1 MAKKILFN
9 GIDVS
14 YANGRLDWAKMK
26 GKIDFAILR
35 CGFGGDY
42 TNQDDS
48 QVLNNVKGC
57 ESYGIPYGVYL
68 YSYAT
73 TVDKAKSEADHALRL
88 LKGRKPAYPV
98 FLDLEEKQ
106 IANVGKAKIL
116 EIAKTFC
123 YEIEKAGYQYG
134 TYANKNWFTNYLTD
148 KWYDSKIKWLA
159 QYNDTVTYKGSYDI
173 WQHSSTG
180 KFDGFRGAFDLN
192 RCYTSFVK
200 GDVNNDG
207 KVTATDARTILRA
220 SAKLETL
227 SGQPAKN
234 ADMDADGNITAED
247 AREALRKTAGLAE

>member
-48 QVLNNVKGC
+48 QFLNNVKGC

-234 ADMDADGNITAED
+234 ADMNADGSITAED

>member
-1 MAKKILFN
+1 MAKRILFN

-14 YANGRLDWAKMK
+14 YANGRLDWSKMK

-48 QVLNNVKGC
+48 QFLNNIKGC
-57 ESYGIPYGVYL
+57 ESCGIPYGVYL

-73 TVDKAKSEADHALRL
+73 SVEKAKSEAAHALRL
-88 LKGRKPAYPV
+88 LKGHKPDYPV

-123 YEIEKAGYQYG
+123 DAIEKAGYTYG
-134 TYANKNWFTNYLTD
+134 TYANKSWFTTYLTD
-148 KWYDSKIKWLA
+148 AWYDSKIKWLA
-159 QYNDTVTYKGSYDI
+159 QYNDTVTYNGSYDL
-173 WQHSSTG
+173 WQYSSTG
-180 KFDGFRGAFDLN
+180 KLDGFSGRFDLN
-192 RCYTSFVK
+192 RCYTSFIK

-207 KVTATDARTILRA
+207 KVTATDARSILRA

-227 SGQPAKN
+227 AGQPARN
-234 ADMDADGNITAED
+234 ADVNGDGKITAED
-247 AREALRKTAGLAE
+247 AREALRKSAGLT

>member
-48 QVLNNVKGC
+48 QFLNNVKGC

-180 KFDGFRGAFDLN
+180 KFDGFRGSFDLN

-234 ADMDADGNITAED
+234 ADMDADGSITAED